1 LFKAKLLKKRK
12 AEVCRMQALT
22 QLLIFGMA
30 VMAITKAWQSFN
42 NEKEVKEIL
51 KKRAFLVVMMRI

>member
-1 LFKAKLLKKRK
+1 
-12 AEVCRMQALT
+12 MQALT